1 MEIYDE
7 AIIERSNNLRFRVD
21 DVSALRAAATDS
33 ALRASCQKLG
43 DADHCPIRQTDETLQ
58 LPDFAGLPVYVGS
71 GDNALCGDT
80 LTVAVAIEQAP
91 AGPAVVRD
99 VRYAGYGCALCLAS
113 ADVLA
118 EQVRGMEAGAAA
130 RLDVEDLK
138 RMWGGLTVGRARVD
152 CVALSVRALKAA
164 LANRFD
170 EGGGSGEDGESGR

>member
-7 AIIERSNNLRFRVD
+7 AIIERSGNLRFRVD

-58 LPDFAGLPVYVGS
+58 LPDFAGLPVYVGA

>member
-21 DVSALRAAATDS
+21 DALALRAAATDS
-33 ALRASCQKLG
+33 ALSARRQKPG
-43 DADHCPIRQTDETLQ
+43 NADDCRIRQTDKTGQ
-58 LPDFAGLPVYVGS
+58 LPDFKGLPVYVGS

-130 RLDVEDLK
+130 CLDVEDLK

>member
-1 MEIYDE
+1 M
-7 AIIERSNNLRFRVD
+7 
-21 DVSALRAAATDS
+21 
-33 ALRASCQKLG
+33 
-43 DADHCPIRQTDETLQ
+43 
-58 LPDFAGLPVYVGS
+58 
-71 GDNALCGDT
+71 CGDT

-91 AGPAVVRD
+91 AVPAVVRD

-152 CVALSVRALKAA
+152 CVVLSVRALKAA